1 MNSSFSCFFGGRG
14 DAGRPDTVLETM
26 GSILSF
32 TWMGLVTAWT
42 YDGIF
47 ESRGELFSMNYSV
60 IFRSGRGNQGFTF
73 IVNGLVVV

>member
-14 DAGRPDTVLETM
+14 DANRLDTVLETM
-26 GSILSF
+26 GNILSF

-47 ESRGELFSMNYSV
+47 EVTRGV
-60 IFRSGRGNQGFTF
+60 IFHELLSYFQEWKRKSRLH
-73 IVNGLVVV
+73 IHC